1 MSYLA
6 VFAFRSIFVCGV
18 PRYDLRGAHVA
29 FVVARRM
36 FGQGGIK
43 LPYSINPFGTIWPN
57 GILGIFYVFILLRFI
72 RLRVSCRP

>member
-43 LPYSINPFGTIWPN
+43 LLYSIDSLYN
-57 GILGIFYVFILLRFI
+57 GIEET
-72 RLRVSCRP
+72 VSKTWLTRYI